1 MHKIP
6 STRPNESRRENALL
20 VGRVPAARPPQA
32 GSAKGNRR
40 VAVDSGPSDRALA
53 LQARLAALEREFSE
67 LQQAVYSAAQ
77 LQRTLCAPRL
87 VRRGRFEIA
96 SEIFPVRH
104 LSGDFYQVLDFG
116 GATGLV
122 VGDIAGKGLSA
133 GLWLTHLTGLVR
145 MLFQSADPAAAA
157 AAINHELWKVQPD
170 TPMVALFLAW
180 LDHHRGELV
189 YCNAGQPEPLLLHSD
204 GSTQTLDA
212 GGPVLGA
219 VQSAPFSCGRILL
232 APGDTLVVST
242 DGILECR
249 NARDQEFRA
258 AGLLLAARRADR
270 SSASNLLFSLFGAA
284 QDFAGSRPPVDD
296 LTLMVLH
303 RLE

>member
-1 MHKIP
+1 MHRVP
-6 STRPNESRRENALL
+6 ASRATEARKQNALL
-20 VGRVPAARPPQA
+20 AGRVSTARTPQA
-32 GSAKGNRR
+32 ASGKASRR
-40 VAVDSGPSDRALA
+40 AVAESSPSDGALA
-53 LQARLAALEREFSE
+53 LHARLAALEREHNE

-104 LSGDFYQVLDFG
+104 LSGDFYQVLELS
-116 GATGLV
+116 GATCLA

-157 AAINHELWKVQPD
+157 AAINRELWKIQPD

-180 LDHHRGELV
+180 LDHRRGELV
-189 YCNAGQPEPLLLHSD
+189 YCNAGQPEPILLHAD
-204 GSTQTLDA
+204 GRAEPVDA

-219 VQSAPFSCGRILL
+219 VESAPFANGRISL

-249 NARDQEFRA
+249 NARDEEFRA
-258 AGLLLAARRADR
+258 AGLLQAARRADR